1 MNITATFEKLSLLRL
16 HGFERAYREITQSAR
31 QEKFTL
37 DELIAHLVDAEYDD
51 KYNKKLS
58 RLLKHARLRQQ
69 ASFEQI
75 DFKHPRGLDKNQILR
90 LQSCDWIKKSR
101 DLLITGS
108 TGLGKSFLA
117 CAFAH
122 QACVDQFK
130 ALYVTANKLLDQLL
144 FAKADG
150 TYFKVLDTITKN
162 QLLIIDDFGLKKI
175 DHKQCTL
182 LLDVVDDRHGKGS
195 TIITSQL
202 PVKSWYDCFAEPTIA
217 DAILDRWVNGSYRI
231 ELDGPSMRKI
241 LANKE
246 EFVLDLR

>member
-51 KYNKKLS
+51 KYNKKLT
-58 RLLKHARLRQQ
+58 RLLKQAKLRQQ

-75 DFKHPRGLDKNQILR
+75 DFQQPRGLDKNQALR

-101 DLLITGS
+101 DLLITGP
-108 TGLGKSFLA
+108 TGAGKSFIA
-117 CAFAH
+117 CAFGH
-122 QACVDQFK
+122 QACINQFK
-130 ALYVTANKLLDQLL
+130 VLYATANKLLDRLL

-150 TYFKVLDTITKN
+150 TYFKVLDAITKS

-175 DHKQCTL
+175 DTIQCTL

-195 TIITSQL
+195 TIISSQL
-202 PVKSWYDCFAEPTIA
+202 PVKSWYECFAEPTIA
-217 DAILDRWVNGSYRI
+217 DAILDRWINESYRI
-231 ELDGPSMRKI
+231 ELIGESMRKI
-241 LANKE
+241 LKNKE
-246 EFVLDLR
+246 